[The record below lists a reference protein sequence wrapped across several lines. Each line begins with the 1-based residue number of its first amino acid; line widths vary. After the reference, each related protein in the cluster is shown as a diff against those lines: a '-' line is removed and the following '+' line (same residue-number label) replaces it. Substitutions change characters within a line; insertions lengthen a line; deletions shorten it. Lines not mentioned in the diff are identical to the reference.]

1 MLVIATSYFIWKAYN
16 MSGVCSVTVKQTNK
30 QAQAREVN
38 ALTCE
43 NSDGF

>member
-30 QAQAREVN
+30 QTGPSQGSKC
-38 ALTCE
+38 L
-43 NSDGF
+43 DL